1 MLWGLLQIS
10 LVGKQAGLTM
20 SAVYCKFYWSLGND
34 FSFLEV
40 LAPNFSLRN
49 QDQTNT
55 HIKQWIQLCNITEIC
70 RKYAVLFLQKKVGEK
85 CQNVAKIVS
94 GWISADSCGAQM
106 FNIRGFGQKLLII
119 SRSVYFPLDKSFES
133 FSTWD
138 TLFFFSTSFH
148 QDNSEWK

>member
-1 MLWGLLQIS
+1 MLWGLLQRS
-10 LVGKQAGLTM
+10 LVGNQAGLTR
-20 SAVYCKFYWSLGND
+20 SAVNCKFYWSLGND

-55 HIKQWIQLCNITEIC
+55 HIKQWIQLCNITFYCMYSIAENMQFC
-70 RKYAVLFLQKKVGEK
+70 YCKKKVGEK
-85 CQNVAKIVS
+85 CQNIAKIVS

-138 TLFFFSTSFH
+138 TSFFFDIFPSG
-148 QDNSEWK
+148 